1 MGGRCTTI
9 LSGKEHR
16 PSTLLLRYEV
26 ARLHQLS
33 AVSQRSLADGP
44 DEGYILATDPRR
56 RLNYWTLCL
65 PENSAASPVFFDETV
80 GDHELRK

>member
-1 MGGRCTTI
+1 
-9 LSGKEHR
+9 
-16 PSTLLLRYEV
+16 
-26 ARLHQLS
+26 
-33 AVSQRSLADGP
+33 VSQRSLADGP